1 MAVLELQGLEKS
13 FGALVA
19 TSAVDLTV
27 EPGKIH
33 APIGPNGAG
42 QTTLISQIYGSL
54 APDRGRILLKGE
66 DITRLA
72 THQRVRKGIG
82 RSFQI
87 TTVLMD
93 FTAADNA
100 AVAVI
105 ARQDNAFGMIRP
117 AASDDGLREAAMAVL
132 ARVGLAERGP
142 IKASDLSHGER
153 RLLELG
159 LALAAQPG
167 LLLLDEPTA
176 GMARADTNNT
186 IDLLAEIQDKRKIT
200 KVIIEHDMH
209 VVYAAVPWWLLRYG

>member
-27 EPGKIH
+27 EPGEIH
-33 APIGPNGAG
+33 ALIGPNGAG
-42 QTTLISQIYGSL
+42 KTTLISQIYGSL

-117 AASDDGLREAAMAVL
+117 AASDDGLREAAMALV
-132 ARVGLAERGP
+132 ARVGQAARGP
-142 IKASDLSHGER
+142 TKASDLSHGER
-153 RLLELG
+153 RPLEPG
-159 LALAAQPG
+159 LALAGQRG
-167 LLLLDEPTA
+167 LLLLD
-176 GMARADTNNT
+176 
-186 IDLLAEIQDKRKIT
+186 
-200 KVIIEHDMH
+200 
-209 VVYAAVPWWLLRYG
+209 